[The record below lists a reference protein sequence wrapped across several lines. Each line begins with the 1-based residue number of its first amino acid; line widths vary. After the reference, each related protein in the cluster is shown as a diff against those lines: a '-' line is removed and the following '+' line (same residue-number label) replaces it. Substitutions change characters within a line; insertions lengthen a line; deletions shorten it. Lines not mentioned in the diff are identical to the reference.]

1 MEHAEKQ
8 KQKDKAVAQGVR
20 IGLGFD
26 SHRFSHDRKLNLC
39 GVEIPDHPGLAGHSD
54 ADCALHAVIDALLGA
69 LALPDIGELFPSTDP
84 KWKGVSSRLL
94 LQTVLTLVLER
105 FPDFELINLDVT
117 LITESPR
124 IAPHKEAMIRS
135 LSELLGVPK
144 ERISVKGKTNEGMG
158 WIGKKEGMAALCALS
173 ART

>member
-1 MEHAEKQ
+1 MTSKSDNAKQ
-8 KQKDKAVAQGVR
+8 KMDTGGDCRVGF
-20 IGLGFD
+20 GFD
-26 SHRFSHDRKLNLC
+26 SHRFSHDRKLHLC
-39 GVEIPDHPGLAGHSD
+39 GLEIPDHPGLAGHSD

-84 KWKGVSSRLL
+84 KWKGVPSRLL
-94 LQTVLTLVLER
+94 VQTVLGLVLQR
-105 FPDFELINLDVT
+105 FPDFELVNLDLT

-124 IAPHKEAMIRS
+124 IAPHKEAMIAS
-135 LSELLGVPK
+135 LSELLGVPR

-173 ART
+173 ARI